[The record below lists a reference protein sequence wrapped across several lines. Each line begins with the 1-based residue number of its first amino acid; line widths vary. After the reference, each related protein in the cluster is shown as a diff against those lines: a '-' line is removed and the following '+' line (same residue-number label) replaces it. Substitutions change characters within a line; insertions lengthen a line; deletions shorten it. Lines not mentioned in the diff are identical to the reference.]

1 MTGNNAVATPAIV
14 EGRILDLQSL
24 RDARG
29 GKTSDVSTAEAA
41 FKRVAKKEMRIDF
54 LVDYMST
61 PGRRDYEVSDAKG
74 KIADLRAEIKA
85 EYDDLIAK
93 LELQEALKKLN
104 LY

>member
-54 LVDYMST
+54 LVDYMSA

-74 KIADLRAEIKA
+74 ADLRAEIKA

>member
-1 MTGNNAVATPAIV
+1 M
-14 EGRILDLQSL
+14 
-24 RDARG
+24 
-29 GKTSDVSTAEAA
+29 
-41 FKRVAKKEMRIDF
+41 
-54 LVDYMST
+54 
-61 PGRRDYEVSDAKG
+61 SDAKG